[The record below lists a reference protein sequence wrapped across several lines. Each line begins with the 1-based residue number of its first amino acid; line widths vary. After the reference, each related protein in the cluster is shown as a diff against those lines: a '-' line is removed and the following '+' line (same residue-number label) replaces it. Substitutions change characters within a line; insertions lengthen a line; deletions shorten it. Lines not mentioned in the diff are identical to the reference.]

1 MRVGLLV
8 VFLTLSTVA
17 TAVLVGVALTSRG
30 RPAPQK
36 IVQPKGYAL
45 RRIWFTAL
53 GALVVLAFA
62 VSIPFFP
69 YTSLGVPA
77 TRHFS
82 VVAQQYAFT
91 VPQTVPAAVPVVFDV
106 TSRDVN
112 HGFGIYAPDGTIVGQ
127 VQAMPNY
134 VNHLRVTFQRP
145 GLYMIRCLEY
155 CGIVHPF
162 MRNQFEVK

>member
-8 VFLTLSTVA
+8 AFLTLSAAA
-17 TAVLVGVALTSRG
+17 TAILVGIALTSRG
-30 RPAPQK
+30 RTARQE

-45 RRIWFTAL
+45 RRIWFTVL

-62 VSIPFFP
+62 ASIPFFP
-69 YTSLGVPA
+69 YASLGVPA
-77 TRHFS
+77 ARHFS

-91 VPQTVPAAVPVVFDV
+91 VPQTVPAGVPVVFDV

-134 VNHLRVTFQRP
+134 VNHLRLTFQRP
-145 GLYMIRCLEY
+145 GLYTVRCLEY
-155 CGIVHPF
+155 CGVVHAF